1 MDLLD
6 FDQTAFSA
14 ISAALIQLSQKL
26 NLPEPSIVPL
36 SALQGDNVVTRS
48 NKMPWYQGPSL
59 LQWLESLDTSVT
71 PSMPALRLPIQYVAR
86 QDGSAAEDFRGYLGR
101 VESGELRVGQKITVL
116 PSGVSSTISEIHLSN
131 GVKHLQSMP
140 AETVAVAGSPVMFR
154 LTDDIDVSRGDLIV
168 SACSE
173 TAPVLAKR
181 LCADICWLDAE
192 PLSLSRKYV
201 LQHTTRSVFA
211 KVRAVNQV
219 LDVRTLSSGQSSQT
233 LQMNDI
239 GQVDLDLQKPVMA
252 DLFDQLTATG
262 AFVLIDEATQHT
274 VAAGMIRK
282 LSQ

>member
-1 MDLLD
+1 
-6 FDQTAFSA
+6 
-14 ISAALIQLSQKL
+14 
-26 NLPEPSIVPL
+26 
-36 SALQGDNVVTRS
+36 
-48 NKMPWYQGPSL
+48 
-59 LQWLESLDTSVT
+59 
-71 PSMPALRLPIQYVAR
+71 
-86 QDGSAAEDFRGYLGR
+86 
-101 VESGELRVGQKITVL
+101 
-116 PSGVSSTISEIHLSN
+116 
-131 GVKHLQSMP
+131 
-140 AETVAVAGSPVMFR
+140 
-154 LTDDIDVSRGDLIV
+154 LIV

-201 LQHTTRSVFA
+201 LQHMTRSVFA